1 MNYEHDLTLNLCESG
16 NLSGPQLLRAMAEA
30 LTLRHTMV
38 TLRHTMVI
46 LMSFIIS
53 PTIDQVSIQLD
64 SVFILVMT

>member
-38 TLRHTMVI
+38 I
-46 LMSFIIS
+46 LMFFIIS